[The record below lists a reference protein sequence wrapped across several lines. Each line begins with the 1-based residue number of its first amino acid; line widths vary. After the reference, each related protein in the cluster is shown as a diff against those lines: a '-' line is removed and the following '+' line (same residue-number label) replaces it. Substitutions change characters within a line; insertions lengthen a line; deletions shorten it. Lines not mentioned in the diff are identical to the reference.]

1 MISSCLYLLLHFEWL
16 FDKVRLISTDNFV
29 LLSYLRSNAES
40 ICLILDF
47 ISICGMVAYKLEK

>member
-40 ICLILDF
+40 IFLILDF